1 MLNYYKMFVC
11 VLQRIYYR
19 VYLLLNYYGTSVRV
33 LRRVELLRYSECQI
47 VMNRL
52 NKHFKGYIIML

>member
-1 MLNYYKMFVC
+1 MFVC